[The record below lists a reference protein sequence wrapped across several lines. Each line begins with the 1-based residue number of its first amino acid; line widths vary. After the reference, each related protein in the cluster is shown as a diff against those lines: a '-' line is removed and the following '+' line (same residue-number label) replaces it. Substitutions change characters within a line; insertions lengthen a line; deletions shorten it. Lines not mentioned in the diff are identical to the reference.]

1 MALKIYTAPTSEPV
15 SLVEAK
21 LHLRVDDT
29 IDDTLIT
36 SLITTARETVEG
48 ISRRALVSQTWDLF
62 LDEFPEGDELLLPFP
77 PLQSTGL
84 TVQYTNQDNVLAPAT
99 FASTNYAV
107 DIYSE
112 PGRIKLVYGAAWP
125 GDTLYTLN
133 GVHVRFTAG
142 FGAAATVPLKYKQ
155 AILLLVGHWYANRE
169 QVAGN
174 VTLNEIPFGVTSLLW
189 LDRNLRF

>member
-1 MALKIYTAPTSEPV
+1 MALKIYTQPTTEPV
-15 SLVEAK
+15 SLAEAK
-21 LHLRVDDT
+21 LHCKIDDT
-29 IDDTLIT
+29 IDDTLIAN
-36 SLITTARETVEG
+36 LITTARETVEG
-48 ISRRALVSQTWDLF
+48 ISRRALITQTWDLF
-62 LDEFPEGDELLLPFP
+62 LDEFPEGDEIEIPFP

-84 TVQYTNQDNVLAPAT
+84 SVQYTNQAGGAPAT

-125 GDTLYTLN
+125 GETLYTLN
-133 GVHVRFTAG
+133 GVKVRFVAG
-142 FGAAATVPLKYKQ
+142 FGAAAAVPLKYKQ

-174 VTLNEIPFGVTSLLW
+174 VNLSEIPFGVMALLW